1 VNPEDIKVE
10 NMKKLIAIIS
20 LLSSVAAF
28 AGSFDAVII
37 EELNVLSISIS
48 DDAALPPY
56 EAGKLWDVMR
66 GVDQR
71 KYIEASGFS
80 MECDGIK
87 AGSRDTFGACT
98 LQISMKQFTK
108 VGDTQV
114 FKLSGSAAAKLNRF
128 FTDSAYVS
136 LQGGDVFLSSYNTRR
151 EFTFGIKDN
160 LIQRYFG
167 QQ

>member
-1 VNPEDIKVE
+1 
-10 NMKKLIAIIS
+10 MKKLVAIV
-20 LLSSVAAF
+20 LLLASFSAF
-28 AGSFDAVII
+28 AGSFEAVII
-37 EELNVLSISIS
+37 EELKVLSISIS

-56 EAGKLWDVMR
+56 EAGKLWDIMK

-80 MECDGIK
+80 MECDGIRS
-87 AGSRDTFGACT
+87 GSRDTFGACT
-98 LQISMKQFTK
+98 LQISMDQFK
-108 VGDTQV
+108 KIGDTQV
-114 FKLSGSAAAKLNRF
+114 FKLTGSAAAKLNRF